1 MKAVKFRLQGVIAVL
16 DFGGARIDARLN
28 LVIDYPVLF
37 VTVRLKLKQRK
48 ARIKPDPDRLGNILD
63 VRRSETFLV

>member
-1 MKAVKFRLQGVIAVL
+1 LQGVIAVL

-37 VTVRLKLKQRK
+37 VTVWLKLKQRE

-63 VRRSETFLV
+63 VRGSEAFLV